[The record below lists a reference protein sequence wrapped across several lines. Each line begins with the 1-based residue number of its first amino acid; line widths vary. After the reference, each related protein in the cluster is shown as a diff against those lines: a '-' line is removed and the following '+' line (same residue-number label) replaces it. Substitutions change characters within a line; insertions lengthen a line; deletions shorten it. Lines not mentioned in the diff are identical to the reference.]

1 MKVAPDWSHNLVA
14 LGGLVRAMALILQVL
29 QLLGLVVIDVLLS
42 LLLTGGITMVTA
54 LWRAHIGSLF

>member
-1 MKVAPDWSHNLVA
+1 MEVAPDWSHNLVA

-29 QLLGLVVIDVLLS
+29 QLLGLVVIDVVLS

-54 LWRAHIGSLF
+54 LW